1 MVKSTEVGVN
11 KIVDFNFFYIKKI
24 LKIPAI
30 SGNKKKRTAFSV
42 LFLVAGTGFEPATSG
57 L

>member
-1 MVKSTEVGVN
+1 MARITKVEVN

-24 LKIPAI
+24 FVDTHDTWKQ
-30 SGNKKKRTAFSV
+30 KKRTPFSV
-42 LFLVAGTGFEPATSG
+42 LFLVAGTGFEPVTFG